1 LTWTVILLGFSVSRG
16 CGLPPL
22 LLIGDSAGAI
32 PRPVLLSTNYTLAA
46 CLGLGHELRA
56 ESMIAVLA
64 EARHLVSMKEIK
76 SLNGIKLYHNSGNQ
90 RLVDMECLRI
100 SFTEF
105 DFPNK
110 LAIYINWHFVQYD
123 IWHAA

>member
-1 LTWTVILLGFSVSRG
+1 VILLGFSVSRG
-16 CGLPPL
+16 CSSPPL

-46 CLGLGHELRA
+46 CLGLGLDLKA
-56 ESMIAVLA
+56 GSMMAVLA
-64 EARHLVSMKEIK
+64 KARHLVSIKETK
-76 SLNGIKLYHNSGNQ
+76 SLNGIKAYRNSGNQ

-100 SFTEF
+100 SFSEF
-105 DFPNK
+105 EFPNK
-110 LAIYINWHFVQYD
+110 LGIYINWHFVQYD